1 MNYRMV
7 SGKML
12 LVTME
17 YVFFCCGHFCA
28 GNISVGSELTQK
40 DDLLSSSHQL
50 EGIVG
55 YFLLWISWTG

>member
-1 MNYRMV
+1 MKYRMV

-17 YVFFCCGHFCA
+17 YFFFFFCCGHFCA
-28 GNISVGSELTQK
+28 GNISVGSEHTQK

-50 EGIVG
+50 EGTVG
-55 YFLLWISWTG
+55 YFLLWIS